1 MTSFKAGSSFPL
13 LENPLVTGPG
23 TIGPVPPGS
32 DSESLSFPRDFPD
45 RAVFPG
51 EYGPSPSELIEDDG
65 VVRSEDWAPLCLS
78 WPGCIQKER

>member
-13 LENPLVTGPG
+13 LENPLVAGPG
-23 TIGPVPPGS
+23 TTGFVPPGS

-45 RAVFPG
+45 RPDLPG
-51 EYGPSPSELIEDDG
+51 EYGPSPSELMEEDG

-78 WPGCIQKER
+78 WPGWGGNER